1 MRANRELR
9 NLGIVT
15 KESIPRELRNLNTT
29 YNPTYT
35 GQINITLISDPGE
48 PKTMKEALIGP
59 DRETWI
65 ETVKKEI
72 TNFMSRGVWKPVSRK
87 KVTEEMKMKLISTT
101 WIFKKKA

>member
-9 NLGIVT
+9 NLGIVP

-35 GQINITLISDPGE
+35 EQINMTLISDPGE

-59 DRETWI
+59 DRDKWI
-65 ETVKKEI
+65 EAVL
-72 TNFMSRGVWKPVSRK
+72 RK
-87 KVTEEMKMKLISTT
+87 K
-101 WIFKKKA
+101 